1 MTKDKNI
8 SKYFY
13 QNLGKLFYAIAI
25 ADGKIETNEI
35 EVLIDAVTNDW
46 SSSENGYLI
55 VDVFN
60 WLNTDKEYTADHCF
74 DGFIEFK
81 NANRDLFTED
91 VNKKI
96 LDTAIKIA
104 SSFSKT
110 NKSELM
116 LLAKL
121 EIELNKK

>member
-1 MTKDKNI
+1 MTDDKNI

-35 EVLIDAVTNDW
+35 ITLIDTVTTEW
-46 SSSENGYLI
+46 SSNENAFLI

-60 WLNTDKEYTADHCF
+60 WLDTDKEYTSDICF
-74 DGFIEFK
+74 DSFVDFK
-81 NANRDLFTED
+81 NANKELFTET
-91 VNKKI
+91 VKQKI
-96 LDTAIKIA
+96 LNTAIIIA

-121 EIELNKK
+121 EIELKK